1 MHNISSWLLGEQTI
15 RVVLTNEREAL
26 LSFLRNEGVKEV
38 VAVATAA
45 ELTGEQPLVL
55 GTAFESRA
63 LVIINCGS
71 NDIYAIGEVLFHE
84 LGHVFAHSCGFKRT
98 ELAAN
103 VMAALI
109 PMEQQRKFHAWLRD
123 ELGHRTLQG
132 QRGTNLVDVDRR
144 DVLPALE
151 AK

>member
-1 MHNISSWLLGEQTI
+1 
-15 RVVLTNEREAL
+15 
-26 LSFLRNEGVKEV
+26 
-38 VAVATAA
+38 
-45 ELTGEQPLVL
+45 
-55 GTAFESRA
+55 
-63 LVIINCGS
+63 
-71 NDIYAIGEVLFHE
+71 LFHE